1 MSLTLLRSSVNYGG
15 WLWRALCR
23 VFARSEDATFE
34 CDFSWMITRDVRS
47 VRSESVKMQLSNVTS
62 REWLHGTYAVYGLR
76 AVEPVAF
83 GSKSLQFTWCVG
95 TIWHVTL
102 LCGAS
107 KSMHFLN
114 RLDGLGLTY
123 RSVLA
128 NLFCR
133 DARGCF
139 FGYEENTKLWTVM
152 EGWLWRA
159 LCRVFLRSEHA
170 SCECDLSWMITRDVR
185 SVRSESCG
193 TSCFW
198 KQKLAVYL
206 LGLCWRGPRDYQ
218 CDYLFL

>member
-1 MSLTLLRSSVNYGG
+1 MEVG
-15 WLWRALCR
+15 
-23 VFARSEDATFE
+23 
-34 CDFSWMITRDVRS
+34 CDVHCVEFLH
-47 VRSESVKMQLSNVTS
+47 EVKMQLLNVTS
-62 REWLHGTYAVYGLR
+62 REWLHATYAVYGLR
-76 AVEPVAF
+76 AWRCNFRMWPLVNDCTGRTQCTDWELWNQLLLEA
-83 GSKSLQFTWCVG
+83 KARSLQ
-95 TIWHVTL
+95 
-102 LCGAS
+102 
-107 KSMHFLN
+107 SMHFLN
-114 RLDGLGLTY
+114 RCDGLGLTY

-133 DARGCF
+133 DVRRCFWFTFWYRTKGLFF